1 MDMTSD
7 SIFEI
12 VVDVV
17 ASAATVDPAALDPDA
32 DLIRDLDLDSL
43 SLFEIVVDLEEA
55 FDLHISDEV
64 IEGLKTCR
72 EIAAHVD
79 QVLNRAPGNAGRAGS
94 VGNV

>member
-17 ASAATVDPAALDPDA
+17 ASATTVDPAALDPDA
-32 DLIRDLDLDSL
+32 DLIRDLELDSL

-55 FDLHISDEV
+55 FDLHISDEM
-64 IEGLKTCR
+64 IDGLKTCR
-72 EIAAHVD
+72 EIAVCVD
-79 QVLNRAPGNAGRAGS
+79 QLLNRRTGNAGNA
-94 VGNV
+94 

>member
-1 MDMTSD
+1 MDTTSD

-17 ASAATVDPAALDPDA
+17 ASAATVDPAAVDPDA
-32 DLIRDLDLDSL
+32 DLIRDMELDSL

-64 IEGLKTCR
+64 IEGLRTCR
-72 EIAAHVD
+72 EIAAYVD
-79 QVLNRAPGNAGRAGS
+79 RVLNRTPGDL
-94 VGNV
+94 